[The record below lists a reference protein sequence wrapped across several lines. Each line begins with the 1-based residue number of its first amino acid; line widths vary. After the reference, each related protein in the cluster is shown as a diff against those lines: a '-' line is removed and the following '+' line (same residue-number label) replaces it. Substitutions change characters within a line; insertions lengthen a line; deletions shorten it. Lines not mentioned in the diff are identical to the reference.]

1 MTFFYKKNFSFFLPF
16 PLISQDAA
24 GEFVEAVYPPGYDP
38 SAPATKR
45 KAPAAKREPAK
56 KRARAGEEDS
66 SADRDSLDMGSYASS
81 KTVQKLTVAQLR
93 GYLGSSGVATAGM
106 KKAQLVQE
114 VSFPERENAHCGFF
128 FVFVHCQIVDSS

>member
-1 MTFFYKKNFSFFLPF
+1 M
-16 PLISQDAA
+16 
-24 GEFVEAVYPPGYDP
+24 EAVYPPGYDP

-45 KAPAAKREPAK
+45 KAPAGAAKREPAK
-56 KRARAGEEDS
+56 KRAKAEEGDS

-106 KKAQLVQE
+106 KKAQLVEE
-114 VSFPERENAHCGFF
+114 VGFPERGKNLFF
-128 FVFVHCQIVDSS
+128 AFFCFLSNCRQYYV

>member
-1 MTFFYKKNFSFFLPF
+1 M
-16 PLISQDAA
+16 
-24 GEFVEAVYPPGYDP
+24 YPPGYDP

-45 KAPAAKREPAK
+45 KAPAAAAKREPAK
-56 KRARAGEEDS
+56 KRAKAEEGDS

-106 KKAQLVQE
+106 KKAQLVEE
-114 VSFPERENAHCGFF
+114 VGFPERENTHCAFF
-128 FVFVHCQIVDSS
+128 LKKSNVKLETGCK